1 MRIETYEK
9 AFLTLGAAMLV
20 VFFLALV
27 YTSVAMGIHLP
38 GRAGEIDPAAVTTT
52 PPFDEPGVRELG
64 SGRYEV
70 VMVGRAWAFEPGE
83 IRVPAGAEVTFIA
96 TTVDVIHG
104 LHVEGTRVNMMLI
117 PGQVSRNTYR
127 FEEPGEHLM
136 VCHEFCGLGHHL
148 MGGRVVVE

>member
-9 AFLTLGAAMLV
+9 AFLALGAAMLV

-27 YTSVAMGIHLP
+27 YSSAAMGIDLP
-38 GRAGEIDPAAVTTT
+38 GRAGQIDPATVVST
-52 PPFDEPGVRELG
+52 PPFDEPGVREVG
-64 SGRYEV
+64 AGRYEV
-70 VMVGRAWAFEPGE
+70 VLVGRAWAFEPQE
-83 IRVPAGAEVTFIA
+83 IRVPAGSEVTFIA

-104 LHVEGTRVNMMLI
+104 VHVEGTRVNMMLI

-127 FEEPGEHLM
+127 FQEPGEHLM

-148 MGGRVVVE
+148 MDGRVVVE